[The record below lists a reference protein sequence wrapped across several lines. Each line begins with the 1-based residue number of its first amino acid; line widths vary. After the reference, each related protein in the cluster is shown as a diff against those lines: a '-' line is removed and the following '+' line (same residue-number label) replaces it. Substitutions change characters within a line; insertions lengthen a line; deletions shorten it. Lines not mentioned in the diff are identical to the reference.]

1 MVRLFNG
8 PSSLPERNRTNI
20 AVFPGIVLNY
30 GLKLD
35 SPDEWLETVLANFD
49 EFLVDHAAN
58 ERKASAAALSMVAHY
73 PDKVTLVET
82 MVDLALEELN
92 HYRQVLNLMR
102 QRNLNPGP
110 DEKDLYVNEIINQ
123 VRRGTDHYFLDRL
136 LSAAVIEA
144 RGAERFDLIGAAID
158 DFELRGFYK
167 TLARSEHKHQELFV
181 ILARRY
187 FPKNEI
193 DDRWQEWL
201 QIEASILGSLTIR
214 PRLH

>member
-1 MVRLFNG
+1 M
-8 PSSLPERNRTNI
+8 
-20 AVFPGIVLNY
+20 NY

-35 SPDEWLETVLANFD
+35 SPGEWLETVLANFD
-49 EFLVDHAAN
+49 EFLIDHAAN
-58 ERKASAAALSMVAHY
+58 EKKASAAALSMVAHY
-73 PDKVTLVET
+73 PDKVALVET

-110 DEKDLYVNEIINQ
+110 DEKDPYVNEIIKQ
-123 VRRGTDHYFLDRL
+123 IRRGSDHYFLDRL

-144 RGAERFDLIGAAID
+144 RGAERFDLLAAALD
-158 DFELRGFYK
+158 DFELRSFYK
-167 TLARSEHKHQELFV
+167 TLAQSEHNHHELFV
-181 ILARRY
+181 VLARRY
-187 FPKNEI
+187 FPDKEI
-193 DDRWQEWL
+193 DERWQEWL

>member
-1 MVRLFNG
+1 M
-8 PSSLPERNRTNI
+8 
-20 AVFPGIVLNY
+20 AH

-110 DEKDLYVNEIINQ
+110 DEKDPYVNAIIKQ
-123 VRRGTDHYFLDRL
+123 VRRGPDHYFQDRL

-144 RGAERFDLIGAAID
+144 RGAERFDLLGAALD
-158 DFELRGFYK
+158 DAALRGFYK
-167 TLARSEHKHQELFV
+167 TLARSERNHHKLF
-181 ILARRY
+181 ISLAREY
-187 FPKNEI
+187 FPNNEV
-193 DDRWQEWL
+193 DERWQDWL
-201 QIEASILGSLTIR
+201 QIEAGILGSLTIR

>member
-1 MVRLFNG
+1 
-8 PSSLPERNRTNI
+8 
-20 AVFPGIVLNY
+20 LNY
-30 GLKLD
+30 SLKLD
-35 SPDEWLETVLANFD
+35 SPDEWLEAVLANFD

-58 ERKASAAALSMVAHY
+58 EKKASAAALSMAAHY

-144 RGAERFDLIGAAID
+144 RGAERFYLLGAAID
-158 DFELRGFYK
+158 DFELRRFYK
-167 TLARSEHKHQELFV
+167 TLARSEHKHQELFI

-187 FPKNEI
+187 FPNNEI

>member
-1 MVRLFNG
+1 MVSLFNVS
-8 PSSLPERNRTNI
+8 SSLPEGNRTTI
-20 AVFPGIVLNY
+20 AEFPESLMTY
-30 GLKLD
+30 GLTVD
-35 SPDEWLETVLANFD
+35 SPEEWLETVLANFD

-58 ERKASAAALSMVAHY
+58 EKKASAAALSMVAHY
-73 PDKVTLVET
+73 PDKVALVKT

-110 DEKDLYVNEIINQ
+110 DEKDPYVNEIIRQ

-136 LSAAVIEA
+136 LSAAVVEA
-144 RGAERFDLIGAAID
+144 RGAERFALLGAALD
-158 DFELRGFYK
+158 DSELSRFYEG
-167 TLARSEHKHQELFV
+167 LARSERNHHKLFV
-181 ILARRY
+181 SLARRY
-187 FPKNEI
+187 FPSNEV

-214 PRLH
+214 ARLH

>member
-1 MVRLFNG
+1 MN
-8 PSSLPERNRTNI
+8 SS
-20 AVFPGIVLNY
+20 
-30 GLKLD
+30 LKLD
-35 SPDEWLETVLANFD
+35 SPDEWLETVLADFD

-58 ERKASAAALSMVAHY
+58 EKKASAAALSLVAHY

-110 DEKDLYVNEIINQ
+110 DEKDPYVNEISRQI
-123 VRRGTDHYFLDRL
+123 RRGTDHYFLDRL

-144 RGAERFDLIGAAID
+144 RGAERFALLGAALD
-158 DFELRGFYK
+158 DVDLRGFYK
-167 TLARSEHKHQELFV
+167 TLARSELNHYELFV
-181 ILARRY
+181 SLARRY
-187 FPKNEI
+187 FPNNEV
-193 DDRWQEWL
+193 DDRWREWL
-201 QIEASILGSLTIR
+201 QIEANILDSLTIR

>member
-1 MVRLFNG
+1 
-8 PSSLPERNRTNI
+8 
-20 AVFPGIVLNY
+20 
-30 GLKLD
+30 
-35 SPDEWLETVLANFD
+35 
-49 EFLVDHAAN
+49 
-58 ERKASAAALSMVAHY
+58 MVAHY

-102 QRNLNPGP
+102 RRNLNPGP
-110 DEKDLYVNEIINQ
+110 DEKDLYVNEIIKQ
-123 VRRGTDHYFLDRL
+123 ARRGTDHYFLDRL

-144 RGAERFDLIGAAID
+144 RGAERFDLLGAALD

-181 ILARRY
+181 ILARTY
-187 FPKNEI
+187 FPNNDI

>member
-1 MVRLFNG
+1 
-8 PSSLPERNRTNI
+8 
-20 AVFPGIVLNY
+20 
-30 GLKLD
+30 
-35 SPDEWLETVLANFD
+35 
-49 EFLVDHAAN
+49 
-58 ERKASAAALSMVAHY
+58 
-73 PDKVTLVET
+73 
-82 MVDLALEELN
+82 
-92 HYRQVLNLMR
+92 MR

-144 RGAERFDLIGAAID
+144 RGAERFDLLGAALD

-167 TLARSEHKHQELFV
+167 MLARSEHKHQELFV

-187 FPKNEI
+187 FPNNEI

>member
-1 MVRLFNG
+1 
-8 PSSLPERNRTNI
+8 
-20 AVFPGIVLNY
+20 LNY

-58 ERKASAAALSMVAHY
+58 EKKASAAALSMVAHY

-92 HYRQVLNLMR
+92 HYRQVLHLMR

-110 DEKDLYVNEIINQ
+110 DEKDPYVNEIIKQ
-123 VRRGTDHYFLDRL
+123 IRRDHYFLDRL

-144 RGAERFDLIGAAID
+144 RGAERFDLLGAALD
-158 DFELRGFYK
+158 DSDLRGFYK

-181 ILARRY
+181 VLARRY
-187 FPKNEI
+187 FPNDEI
-193 DDRWQEWL
+193 DD
-201 QIEASILGSLTIR
+201 GSLTIR

>member
-58 ERKASAAALSMVAHY
+58 EKKASAAALSMAAHY

-110 DEKDLYVNEIINQ
+110 DEKDLYVNEMINQ

-144 RGAERFDLIGAAID
+144 RGAERFDLLGAAID

-181 ILARRY
+181 ILARMY
-187 FPKNEI
+187 FPNNEI

>member
-1 MVRLFNG
+1 
-8 PSSLPERNRTNI
+8 
-20 AVFPGIVLNY
+20 LNY

-35 SPDEWLETVLANFD
+35 SPDEWLEAVLANFD

-58 ERKASAAALSMVAHY
+58 EKKASAAALSMVAHY
-73 PDKVTLVET
+73 PDKVALVET

-92 HYRQVLNLMR
+92 HYRQVLDLMR

-110 DEKDLYVNEIINQ
+110 DEKDPYVNEMVKQ

-144 RGAERFDLIGAAID
+144 RGAERFDLLGAALD
-158 DFELRGFYK
+158 DVDLRSFYK

-187 FPKNEI
+187 FPNNEI

-201 QIEASILGSLTIR
+201 QIEAGILGSLTIR

>member
-1 MVRLFNG
+1 M
-8 PSSLPERNRTNI
+8 
-20 AVFPGIVLNY
+20 AVLTGLVLNA

-73 PDKVTLVET
+73 PDKVALVET

-92 HYRQVLNLMR
+92 HYRQVLDLMR
-102 QRNLNPGP
+102 QRNLNPGR
-110 DEKDLYVNEIINQ
+110 DEKDVYVNQIIKHI
-123 VRRGTDHYFLDRL
+123 RRGTDHYFLDRL
-136 LSAAVIEA
+136 LSAGIIEA
-144 RGAERFDLIGAAID
+144 RGAERFDLIGAALD
-158 DFELRGFYK
+158 DVDLKRFYK
-167 TLARSEHKHQELFV
+167 ALARSEHNHHELFV
-181 ILARRY
+181 TLAETY
-187 FPKNEI
+187 FSKNEV

-201 QIEASILGSLTIR
+201 QIEANILGSLAIR